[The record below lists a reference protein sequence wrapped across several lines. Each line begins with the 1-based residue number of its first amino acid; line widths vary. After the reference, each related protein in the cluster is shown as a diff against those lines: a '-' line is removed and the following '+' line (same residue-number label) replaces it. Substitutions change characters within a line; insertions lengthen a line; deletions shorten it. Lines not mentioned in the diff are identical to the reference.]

1 MINSNYP
8 ISPIRSSNAVLLTVR
23 HVSGSVDGVT
33 FIVDKVFVN
42 AIINNNN
49 FTPPYM
55 SNISMAT
62 IISSLQADAKGSTP
76 TTTGFIVSSSPF
88 CVVVLSPILGYL
100 VLSLFLN
107 IILFVYIRLVV
118 ILPFFCSASS
128 TGTQVHSC
136 GWFISRWRSIYTLG
150 VRLTS
155 IVH

>member
-8 ISPIRSSNAVLLTVR
+8 ISPIRSSNVVLLTVR

-49 FTPPYM
+49 FTPPFHM
-55 SNISMAT
+55 SNVSMAT

-76 TTTGFIVSSSPF
+76 TTTGFIVSSSPL

-100 VLSLFLN
+100 VYIVSL
-107 IILFVYIRLVV
+107 
-118 ILPFFCSASS
+118 P
-128 TGTQVHSC
+128 
-136 GWFISRWRSIYTLG
+136 
-150 VRLTS
+150 
-155 IVH
+155 